1 MYSLSVCR
9 CGNVN
14 WARRNDCNM
23 CGHAKFAKV
32 EFRTGEILNAIIN
45 PLANTKSDKQQN

>member
-1 MYSLSVCR
+1 MFTCR

-23 CGHAKFAKV
+23 CGHPKFAKV
-32 EFRTGEILNAIIN
+32 EFRTGEDRIFTCT
-45 PLANTKSDKQQN
+45 PKGQN